1 MTEASA
7 PVAALPSE
15 TLPKTGNP
23 RCSVPAFL
31 LLTPPTTLVPYSID
45 CLVWKVPYHIS
56 LKKVSSNLNRDILT
70 CLPVIPWTKSLVC
83 SLMNTCGLVASV

>member
-15 TLPKTGNP
+15 TLPKTG
-23 RCSVPAFL
+23 RSRWIVPAFL

-45 CLVWKVPYHIS
+45 YLVWKVPYIHI
-56 LKKVSSNLNRDILT
+56 I
-70 CLPVIPWTKSLVC
+70 
-83 SLMNTCGLVASV
+83 